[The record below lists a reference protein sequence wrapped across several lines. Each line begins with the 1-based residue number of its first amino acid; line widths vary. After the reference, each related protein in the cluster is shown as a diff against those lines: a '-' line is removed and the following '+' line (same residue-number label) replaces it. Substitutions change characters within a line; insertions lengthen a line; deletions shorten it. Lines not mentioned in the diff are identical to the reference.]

1 MRIYYFGKLIK
12 DTDDP
17 GVEQSLNNMAEAPG
31 AGSIDQAVNKEP
43 EAVGSIL
50 SRLDIASAS
59 RRIQLRIL

>member
-59 RRIQLRIL
+59 RRIHLRIL